1 MRSFLVLQSRTL
13 RSRHS
18 RNFSIEGT
26 QARQGSEPRPT
37 NLGIKTIRHREL
49 LYVIRAF
56 FGPTQRRLLPSG
68 LPLTLERCRKHSQ
81 HFMEPSLLFSVS
93 CLVQDPFWSFSR
105 HAASTKEGGQD
116 GTLQLAYQ
124 QLLRA
129 QVQTHI
135 GCCTQTLT
143 HLHAYMDMDNLH
155 CSLPFPL
162 LIL

>member
-26 QARQGSEPRPT
+26 HARAA
-37 NLGIKTIRHREL
+37 NLDQQISASRRSGTGN
-49 LYVIRAF
+49 YVIRAF

-129 QVQTHI
+129 QVETHI